1 MQNSFPQTRFQSP
14 RISGRFSA
22 LQYLAGSLEIESTN
36 LRKQQIVFL
45 R

>member
-1 MQNSFPQTRFQSP
+1 MQNSFLQTCFQSP

-22 LQYLAGSLEIESTN
+22 LQYLAGLLKIESTN
-36 LRKQQIVFL
+36 VRKQQIVFV